1 MHLYLSSFKI
11 GNDPMK
17 LKNLIPENA
26 RTVYISNALDSSKP
40 ENRKRIQESDMEE
53 LKQLGLEPQSL
64 DLKDYFGQE
73 DSLRTKLQN
82 TDLIYLSGGNV
93 YNLRMAMRLSGF
105 DTILHEL
112 KNTDKVYAGYSAAG
126 CVLSPTL
133 KGYDTVDSTD
143 DKTYGDYETVWEG
156 LGLIDWQFAPH
167 FDSDHPESENINQE
181 IAYYEEHGMKYKTLR
196 DGEVIII

>member
-1 MHLYLSSFKI
+1 MKFYLSSFKI

-53 LKQLGLEPQSL
+53 LKQLGLEPQPL

-73 DSLRTKLQN
+73 DALRTKLQN

-143 DKTYGDYETVWEG
+143 DKTYGDHETVWEG

-167 FDSDHPESENINQE
+167 FDSDHPESENINEE
-181 IAYYEEHGMKYKTLR
+181 IAYYKEHGMKYKTLR